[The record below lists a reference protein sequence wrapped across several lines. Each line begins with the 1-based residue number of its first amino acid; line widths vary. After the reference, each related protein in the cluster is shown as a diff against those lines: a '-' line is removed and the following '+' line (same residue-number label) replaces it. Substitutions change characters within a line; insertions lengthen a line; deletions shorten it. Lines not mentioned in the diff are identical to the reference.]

1 MFSIYIY
8 AKDPMMQ
15 IKSDK
20 YTGGEFKRVKDL
32 ISLGDNLLVS
42 SQMSNHLLLE
52 EQQAKLIQKAKNASP
67 FTAIKPEEAAPK
79 PQPEEEEQE
88 DDNEAL
94 EEDEE
99 RSEEREVSADLPNT

>member
-32 ISLGDNLLVS
+32 ISLDDNLLVS
-42 SQMSNHLLLE
+42 SQMSNHLLLA
-52 EQQAKLIQKAKNASP
+52 EQ
-67 FTAIKPEEAAPK
+67 
-79 PQPEEEEQE
+79 
-88 DDNEAL
+88 
-94 EEDEE
+94 
-99 RSEEREVSADLPNT
+99 